1 MQEFLEY
8 IINQIVNKPEEVKI
22 SKQDESGLIV
32 YMIEVAD
39 EDMGVIIGKEGRTIK
54 SIRSLIKAKAI
65 KDGVRVRIELIDKQN
80 QQNDQI

>member
-8 IINQIVNKPEEVKI
+8 IINQIVSKPEEVKI
-22 SKQDESGLIV
+22 SEQNENSLII

-39 EDMGVIIGKEGRTIK
+39 DDMGIIIGKEGRTIK

-65 KDGVRVRIELIDKQN
+65 KDGVRVRIELVDKQN
-80 QQNDQI
+80 QQND